1 MIVFFFL
8 LITTDG
14 GYSLGRQEESITAN
28 KVKDIWKKKIQERI
42 IRKPIN
48 VTKEID
54 DNLHFQCV

>member
-1 MIVFFFL
+1 MAQS
-8 LITTDG
+8 
-14 GYSLGRQEESITAN
+14 GYSLAGQEESITAN

-42 IRKPIN
+42 IRKHIN